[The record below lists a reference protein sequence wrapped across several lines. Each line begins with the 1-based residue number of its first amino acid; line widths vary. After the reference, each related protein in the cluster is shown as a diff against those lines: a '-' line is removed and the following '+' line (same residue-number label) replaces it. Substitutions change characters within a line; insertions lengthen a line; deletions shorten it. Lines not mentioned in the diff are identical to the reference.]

1 MSENNLLQ
9 VAAIKQYRFPSNV
22 GDLTVEDLYQLPLV
36 QPTNTRTVRAN
47 LDDVARAINAQL
59 KASGVESFVAQK
71 NPATDDLN
79 NKLEI
84 VKQVIAYRQDLM
96 TKAAEQA
103 RRRQQRETI
112 KQALAEAEARDI
124 NSKSVDELKQML
136 ADLGE

>member
-1 MSENNLLQ
+1 MSEINLLQ
-9 VAAIKQYRFPSNV
+9 IAAIKKYRFPSVV
-22 GDLTVEDLYQLPLV
+22 GDLTIEDLYQLPLV
-36 QPTNTRTVRAN
+36 QPTGLRYVKPN
-47 LDDVARAINAQL
+47 LDDVARAINTQL
-59 KASGVESFVAQK
+59 KAMGEESFVAQK
-71 NPATDDLN
+71 NPATDDLV

-84 VKQVIAYRQDLM
+84 VKLVIAYRQDQM
-96 TKAAEQA
+96 AKATEQA

>member
-1 MSENNLLQ
+1 MSEINLLQ
-9 VAAIKQYRFPSNV
+9 IAAIKKYRFPSV
-22 GDLTVEDLYQLPLV
+22 IGDLTIEDLYQLPLV
-36 QPTNTRTVRAN
+36 QPTGLRYVKAN
-47 LDDVARAINAQL
+47 LDDVARAINTQL
-59 KASGVESFVAQK
+59 KAMGEESFVAQK
-71 NPATDDLN
+71 NPTTDDLV

-84 VKQVIAYRQDLM
+84 VKLVIAYRQDQM
-96 TKAAEQA
+96 AKATEQA